1 MQVFLAGAAGLL
13 GVVLIVAGV
22 KGNGPHLFSAVTG
35 VGVGSSSAGTAP
47 SAATSS
53 GGVSTAPAPLGP
65 SGPGMIGPVRV
76 A

>member
-1 MQVFLAGAAGLL
+1 MQVYLAGAAALL
-13 GVVLIVAGV
+13 GIVLLIAGV

-35 VGVGSSSAGTAP
+35 VGVGSTAGSAPAV
-47 SAATSS
+47 ATGS

-65 SGPGMIGPVRV
+65 TGPGMTGPVRV